1 MDLYV
6 LDENLNAVALIDSYN
21 SLIWTDRYQ
30 ECGDFELEMS
40 VDLDLLDYIK
50 QDRYLWRQD
59 SEHVMIIETL
69 VFTTDEEAGKLV
81 TIKGRSLESILDRR
95 IVWGLKNV
103 TGNLQEEI
111 EEIFNENIINPS
123 KPERKIDNFIFEY
136 STDPTITDYT
146 IDTQYTGDNIYDL
159 VVDIC
164 VEGGFGFKVTLNESK
179 QFVFQFYAGTDRSYD
194 QFQNPCVIFS
204 PDFENIVDGEYT
216 ADRSTYKNVTLI
228 GGEGEGAERQYTA
241 VGNVGGLTRRELFT
255 DARDLSSS
263 ITEDI
268 TEQFDFTMYTGQV
281 YTTSG
286 SKASN
291 SNFNSCRID
300 VSDYIGRTI
309 SVSVP
314 KYKYKSDSTSQ
325 PDESTDYYYA
335 SVFLDS
341 SGDVVSTAVNWE
353 PYSDGDLTENRGG
366 LETYDIYIP
375 DGVTYFYTSMYS
387 ATAISKGIYSGE
399 TTDFEAQYSELSYDE
414 YITLLRQR
422 GREKLS
428 ENPDLTSFEGQ
439 AEPEVMFRYG
449 VDFFMGDVVQ
459 IADDYGHETKA
470 VITELITSIDE
481 SGFTTYPTFATVV
494 EAETDFVPSGYT
506 VMNYIQSTGT
516 QYVNTDYKPTQDTRV
531 VMELQTTQTADTHR
545 CIFGTRASNSAKD
558 SRSFIVWL
566 MSSGTARSDYFGDN
580 KEADFTVP
588 EGTFQIDKNQN
599 VCTIS
604 TITLT
609 NNTATGRAT
618 YPLYLLAC
626 NNAGAMTH
634 NLSTTKLYSC
644 QIYENNTLVRK
655 FVPVQAD
662 NGGVGLYDTV
672 GQAFYGNSGTGT
684 FTAG

>member
-164 VEGGFGFKVTLNESK
+164 VECGFGFKVTLNDSK

-228 GGEGEGAERQYTA
+228 GGEGEGVERQYTA

-255 DARDLSSS
+255 DAKDLSSS

-286 SKASN
+286 STASN

-314 KYKYKSDSTSQ
+314 KYKYKSDSTS
-325 PDESTDYYYA
+325 YYYA

-387 ATAISKGIYSGE
+387 ATAISNGIYSGE

-516 QYVNTDYKPTQDTRV
+516 QYVNTDYKPTQGTRV
-531 VMELQTTQTADTHR
+531 VMELQTTYTADSHR
-545 CIFGTRASNSAKD
+545 CIFGTRASNSATD
-558 SRSFIVWL
+558 SRSYIVWL
-566 MSSGTARSDYFGDN
+566 MSNGTARSDYFGDN
-580 KEADFTVP
+580 KSADFTVP
-588 EGTFQIDKNQN
+588 EGTFQIDKSQN

-609 NNTATGRAT
+609 NNPATGQAT

-626 NNAGAMTH
+626 NNAGGASY
-634 NLSTTKLYSC
+634 LLGSTKLYSC